1 MAYLYG
7 DSTESALELNYIDFL
22 RDALE
27 FSVEVLVAD
36 HRVTTLQDGSD
47 ERKRQVEVEIGLLR
61 TLSENVVQA
70 LSAPVG
76 GPQTAAHRTSAQ
88 IRQAADD
95 LIKRAAAGLKQGL
108 ADHLSGVGSQVQ
120 RERSSNLRA
129 LEILLRNRELPDSQ
143 RHVEILLEA
152 GGTRY
157 SAQVR
162 GKADIGIDW
171 VQALDIPASH
181 MFAHVIKVE
190 KLSPNLEVRVP
201 EKGGWMRKGM
211 RMRSHRISGKYIT
224 DFVRAAAQ
232 TTIKLRETASE
243 DDSGYNVLVTAMT
256 PRVRLVRVQKGGEHS
271 PPFEPLDEDVPKFLD
286 LADSLWAAAEEL
298 VANRGALKEARLDG
312 KPLAE
317 HEAPAILVKRL
328 IAKMTPVVQEITRR
342 SLSPDELVLKRI
354 LAGDRREEIFA
365 SKADLLARLDP
376 VPLTLRG
383 VFAPLGLGDLG
394 RPGPTAGN
402 GRLAPIRLDTQ
413 DPGIDLDTKEITI
426 IPSPS
431 IPPARPTEPMR
442 AVVDTLRSAVAT
454 AQTMPVGGPPSRP
467 PSGPFGH
474 GSVPPPPGYPA
485 PPGMSPPRPGPTQAP
500 PPSIPTPVRPAQTH
514 PVSHGV
520 PQAIAHPGAPTL
532 MQHIPPHAQPGKHG
546 PGGGAGTRPGLG
558 SQPEGTGSAGPPT
571 ITDTMQSP
579 IPSRPSEDDEVTV
592 VAAAASVQ
600 KRGPKPG
607 EDSIDVALNELEQDG
622 ER

>member
-1 MAYLYG
+1 LAYLYG
-7 DSTESALELNYIDFL
+7 DSTESALELNYIEFL

-36 HRVTTLQDGSD
+36 HRITSLQDGTD
-47 ERKRQVEVEIGLLR
+47 ERKRQIEVELGLLR

-76 GPQTAAHRTSAQ
+76 GPQTAAHRTAAQ
-88 IRQAADD
+88 IRQSAED
-95 LIKRAAAGLKQGL
+95 LIKRSAGNLKQS
-108 ADHLSGVGSQVQ
+108 LSDNLGSVQAQIQ
-120 RERSSNLRA
+120 RERGSNLRA
-129 LEILLRNRELPDSQ
+129 LEVLLRNRELPDAH
-143 RHVEILLEA
+143 RHVEILLE

-157 SAQVR
+157 AAQVR
-162 GKADIGIDW
+162 GRSDLGLEW
-171 VQALDIPASH
+171 VQTLDIPASH

-211 RMRSHRISGKYIT
+211 RMRTHRISGKYIT

-243 DDSGYNVLVTAMT
+243 DDSGYNVLVTAMA

-286 LADSLWAAAEEL
+286 LSDLLWAAAEEL

-312 KPLAE
+312 KPLTDHE
-317 HEAPAILVKRL
+317 HPAVLVKRL
-328 IAKMTPVVQEITRR
+328 IAKMAPVVQEITRH

-376 VPLTLRG
+376 VPLALRG

-394 RPGPTAGN
+394 ALPPPGN
-402 GRLAPIRLDTQ
+402 GRQAPLRLDTL
-413 DPGIDLDTKEITI
+413 DPGIDPDTKEITI
-426 IPSPS
+426 SPLPPVV
-431 IPPARPTEPMR
+431 PPARPTEPMR
-442 AVVDTLRSAVAT
+442 SVVDTLRSAVAT
-454 AQTMPVGGPPSRP
+454 AHTVPVGAPPHRP
-467 PSGPFGH
+467 PGPFGH
-474 GSVPPPPGYPA
+474 GSVPPPPGYPSPPGLA
-485 PPGMSPPRPGPTQAP
+485 PP
-500 PPSIPTPVRPAQTH
+500 RPAQTQPPPPIPSAVRPSPTN

-520 PQAIAHPGAPTL
+520 PQPIAHPNSPTL
-532 MQHIPPHAQPGKHG
+532 MQPAAGQPPGPQQAPGS
-546 PGGGAGTRPGLG
+546 AGTRPGLG
-558 SQPEGTGSAGPPT
+558 SQREAANGTGIGT
-571 ITDTMQSP
+571 VTDTMPSP
-579 IPSRPSEDDEVTV
+579 VPARSPDDEDITV
-592 VAAAASVQ
+592 VAAAVP
-600 KRGPKPG
+600 KRPAPKPG
-607 EDSIDVALNELEQDG
+607 EDSIDVALNELD
-622 ER
+622 RDN